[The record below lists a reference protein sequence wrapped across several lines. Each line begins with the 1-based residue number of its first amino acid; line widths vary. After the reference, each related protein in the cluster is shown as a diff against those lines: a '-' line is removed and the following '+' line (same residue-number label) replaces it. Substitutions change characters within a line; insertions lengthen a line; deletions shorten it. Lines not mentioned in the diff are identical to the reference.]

1 MIGLRASDGQVEVK
15 VTDFG
20 AGMTPEVKDRA
31 FEPFFTTRAS
41 GEGGGMGLS
50 IAKNIVDAHK
60 GTMDVQTE
68 VGMGTTVTVTL
79 PYLEA

>member
-1 MIGLRASDGQVEVK
+1 MVGLRALDGQMEVK

-20 AGMTPEVKDRA
+20 CGMAPEVKERA

-50 IAKNIVDAHK
+50 IAKNIVELHK
-60 GTMDVQTE
+60 GSMEIHTE
-68 VGMGTTVTVTL
+68 VGAGTTVTVTL
-79 PYLEA
+79 PYLQF